1 MDTML
6 INLIN
11 NTDYKDLDN
20 LYEEL
25 ENKYEIH
32 LLNYLF
38 YVLKEHEYKQ
48 NLNTE
53 EREKIQDTKFRKLV
67 RERYDNWKTNR
78 SM

>member
-1 MDTML
+1 ML

>member
-11 NTDYKDLDN
+11 NTDYKDLDK

-53 EREKIQDTKFRKLV
+53 EREKRQDTKFRKLV